1 MTGRQEAGT
10 DGPIGRARDLAA
22 AGRLTEAIAAFGRIL
37 AAQPGRLDAL
47 TGLAE
52 AAWTLGQMKLAA
64 DCLRLAIRAQGEDF
78 TLHHNLGNVLRRQG
92 DLAGA
97 EAAYRRAI
105 ELRPAAA
112 ESYNG
117 LGHVHLAWGRLEQAL
132 ECYRRAQTIDPE
144 QCETLN
150 NLGNALRRLGRYEEA
165 ETHYRRALTLRPGH
179 AGARYNL
186 ALLQLLGGDFT
197 AGFAGYEERF
207 HLGEEDPV
215 FRSPADR
222 GIARWRGETLP
233 EGRLLVVAEQGLGD
247 AIQFVRYL
255 PAARA
260 RVGRLV
266 FACGPA
272 LHRLFADLPGV
283 DTLTERYPA
292 AWGGMAVD
300 RYVPLLSL
308 PPIVSLPPAGLPV
321 PPYLRADRDAQVRW
335 RERLAPASLRVGLV
349 WAGGEAN
356 PNDRFRSCRLD
367 DFAPLGAL
375 PGVRWFS
382 LQRGPAAGQAK
393 TPPAGLE
400 LFDAAGELAD
410 LADTAALVAA
420 LDLVI
425 SVDTAVAHLA
435 GALNRPVW
443 TLLPFDPDWR
453 WGLSRTDSPWY
464 PSMRL
469 FRQPRP
475 GDWRTVIAS
484 VARELTAL
492 LTKEDSP
499 QVLSVCS
506 EIRGDRF

>member
-1 MTGRQEAGT
+1 MTGRQGEGT
-10 DGPIGRARDLAA
+10 ESPIGRARALAA
-22 AGRLTEAIAAFGRIL
+22 AGRLTEAVVAFGKIL
-37 AAQPGRLDAL
+37 AVQPGRLDAL

-105 ELRPAAA
+105 EIRPAAA
-112 ESYNG
+112 ESHNG
-117 LGHVHLAWGRLEQAL
+117 LGHVHLACGRLERAL

-165 ETHYRRALTLRPGH
+165 ETHYRRALALRPGH

-186 ALLQLLGGDFT
+186 ALLQLLGGDYP
-197 AGFAGYEERF
+197 AGFAGYEERL
-207 HLGEEDPV
+207 HLGEEDSA
-215 FRSPADR
+215 FRSLADR
-222 GIARWRGETLP
+222 GIARWRGEAYP
-233 EGRLLVVAEQGLGD
+233 EGQLLVVAEQGLGD

-255 PAARA
+255 PAARS

-266 FACGPA
+266 FACDPA
-272 LHRLFADLPGV
+272 LHRLFADFPGV
-283 DTLTERYPA
+283 DALTDRCPA
-292 AWGGMAVD
+292 AWEGGAAV

-308 PPIVSLPPAGLPV
+308 PHIFSLPPAGLPV
-321 PPYLRADRDAQVRW
+321 PPYLRADRDAQARW

-367 DFAPLGAL
+367 DFAPLGSL
-375 PGVRWFS
+375 PEVRWFS

-393 TPPAGLE
+393 APPAGLE
-400 LFDAAGELAD
+400 LFDVAGELAD

-475 GDWRTVIAS
+475 GDWRAVIGR
-484 VARELTAL
+484 VNQELAGL
-492 LTKEDSP
+492 LAGKNLP
-499 QVLSVCS
+499 QVLPVCS
-506 EIRGDRF
+506 EIRSDCF